1 MSERPTRAAGSSRRV
16 VLDANVLVP
25 NALRDI
31 LLRSAEAGLYEVRWS
46 ATTLDEVE
54 RTLLNRLLA
63 KRPDRAARVEY
74 LLAAMRTAF
83 PIATVADNAAVI
95 ARLTNDPKDRHV
107 LAAAVQTGARTIVT
121 DNLRDF
127 LPAAL
132 RPHQVAARPPDRFL
146 QDLFRRQP
154 ARLIEILVAQGADLR
169 QPRSPEAILDTLAR
183 HAPGFVR
190 TVRAAMAEG

>member
-1 MSERPTRAAGSSRRV
+1 MSERLVPPARSTRRV

-46 ATTLDEVE
+46 AMTLDELE
-54 RTLLNRLLA
+54 RTLLNRILA
-63 KRPDRAARVEY
+63 ARPDRAARVGY
-74 LLAAMRTAF
+74 LLAAMLSAF
-83 PIATVADNAAVI
+83 PLATVVEEAAVI

-107 LAAAVQTGARTIVT
+107 LAAAVQSGARTIVT
-121 DNLRDF
+121 NNLRDF
-127 LPAAL
+127 PPAAL
-132 RPHQVAARPPDRFL
+132 RPYRVVVRTPDRFL
-146 QDLFRRQP
+146 QSLFLLQP

-169 QPRSPEAILDTLAR
+169 QPRSPEAILATLAQ

-190 TVRAAMAEG
+190 AVRAVIVTG

>member
-1 MSERPTRAAGSSRRV
+1 MSERPMRSVGSSRRV

-31 LLRSAEAGLYEVRWS
+31 LLRAAEAGLYEVRWS
-46 ATTLDEVE
+46 ATTLDEIE

-74 LLAAMRTAF
+74 LLAAMRAAF
-83 PIATVADNAAVI
+83 PLATVAENAAVI

-121 DNLRDF
+121 NNLRDF
-127 LPAAL
+127 PPTAL
-132 RPHQVAARPPDRFL
+132 RPHRVAARTPDRFL

-154 ARLIEILVAQGADLR
+154 ARLVEILVAQGADLR
-169 QPRSPEAILDTLAR
+169 QPRSPEAILDTLAQ

-190 TVRAAMAEG
+190 TVRAAMADR